1 MKKIIYSLFASM
13 LVFAFSAVSAAEKI
27 DINDAFKKGLISIT
41 IMGKASGEMVELRIK
56 KLPNT
61 APIIV
66 VIKKGRTDL
75 GGEVSIL
82 SNKEKEIDLT
92 SRYDDIF
99 IIAQTGPDR
108 VTGGPIT
115 LDPAKSK

>member
-1 MKKIIYSLFASM
+1 MRKIMYSLFVSM
-13 LVFAFSAVSAAEKI
+13 FVFAFSAVSTAAEKI
-27 DINDAFKKGLISIT
+27 DINEAFKKGLISIT
-41 IMGKASGEMVELRIK
+41 IMGKARGEMVELRIK
-56 KLPNT
+56 KLSD
-61 APIIV
+61 AAIIV
-66 VIKKGRTDL
+66 IIKKGRTDL
-75 GGEVSIL
+75 GGEVSIQ
-82 SNKEKEIDLT
+82 SNKDKEVDLT